1 MGAGKLFAYFG
12 EIHPGVLKKLDIE
25 SRLVGF
31 EIFLDSLPLSK
42 QNNFGNKNKLEL
54 SPYQTVERDFA
65 FIIDLHVAARTIIN
79 AVQAADKKLITEIRV
94 FDLFLGEGIE
104 KGKKSVAISA
114 LMQPMDAT
122 LTDAQIEA
130 VCNKIISNV
139 KKKTGGEL
147 RS

>member
-1 MGAGKLFAYFG
+1 MAYFG
-12 EIHPGVLKKLDIE
+12 EIHPGVLKNFDIE
-25 SRLVGF
+25 SRIVGF
-31 EIFLDSLPLSK
+31 EIFLDTLPFSR
-42 QNNFGNKNKLEL
+42 QNITDRRNKLEL

-65 FIIDLHVAARTIIN
+65 FIIDIDVAAETLMN
-79 AVQAADKKLITEIRV
+79 AVKSADKKLITEIRV

-104 KGKKSVAISA
+104 EGKKSVAISA

-122 LTDAQIEA
+122 LTDGQIEV